1 MALPEGTMNEIEQ
14 WLSDIGLDQYG
25 PLFRAQEIDLN
36 VLPDLRDGDL
46 KELGIPLGHRKR
58 LLRAIDEIQARD
70 AAARD
75 PVTAV
80 TGNSA
85 PNAAAEGERRQL
97 TVMFCD
103 IVGSTPLAQ
112 RLDPEDMRQVIRNFQ
127 DRCTEAVSHFDG
139 FVAHYMGDGLLAYFG
154 YPRAHEDD
162 AERAIR
168 AAMRIVERIAGPA
181 VGDEPIQ
188 VRVGIATGLVV
199 VGDIVGSGSAQQEA
213 VTGNTPNLA
222 ARLQA
227 QAQPNMILIS
237 ATTRQ
242 LAGGAFLYD
251 DMGLV
256 NLKGLDHPERIWR
269 VLEEARLPSRFEA
282 ARSEGLTPLVGREHE
297 IGVLLDRWQMAN
309 EGEGQA
315 VLLSA
320 EPGIGKSRIA
330 LAVRDRIAH
339 QRHTLIQCQCSP
351 YHTNSVLHPILGFL
365 ERAAGFAQDDS
376 VNDKLRKL
384 EELCAESSSSPMEAS
399 ELLGAAL
406 LLPLGERSPAAR
418 MSAQRQKEETIK
430 LLASLVVFP
439 SANAPVL
446 LMVEDAHWA
455 DPTTLAVLDLVMER
469 IRAARVLVLL
479 TFRPEFE
486 SRWAGYTYVTIVA
499 LNRLSRNQS
508 VAVVR
513 RVAQG
518 VTLPDELIDRIVDK
532 TDGIPLF
539 VEELTKAVLE
549 SAVSPEGAD
558 VAVPGQPLV
567 SMDIP
572 ATLRDSL
579 MARLDR
585 LGRGKDVAQIG
596 SVFGRE
602 FEYRLIATVTQ
613 LPDAVLTAALAQLT
627 SAGLVYCRG
636 QPPEATYAFKH
647 ALIQDAAY
655 ESLLK
660 TRRQQLHASAAE
672 AIERNFRELG
682 STQPELVAR
691 HYTLGALP
699 ERAIPYWLRAGEQAR
714 DRSANAEALVHF
726 NKGLELVR
734 QLPSTEPAIRSEIQL
749 LTSLGPVV
757 QATTGL
763 ASRQCEELYNRARDL
778 CEKVGDSAQLFIV
791 LVNLWLLTTQRG
803 KLDSALRLSSQ
814 LLSTATERAEPDLV
828 MQAHHS
834 GWATYF
840 FRGEFAETLAAVE
853 GGCALYHPERHATHK
868 FIYTG
873 HDPIP
878 CGMVFKGLA
887 SWFRGDYAAA
897 AAGCAASVQHARAL
911 EHPFTIAIVSAYANR
926 IHYLEDQPDLLAGS
940 AEELIELCEREHFPN
955 WLAFGSI
962 QRGYGL
968 AQKGDADG
976 LKLVESGIALQQRTG
991 STLNLPF
998 HKCLLAQAQ
1007 WRLERKHDA
1016 LNTLAD
1022 AIILSDDHQE
1032 GWSEA
1037 ELHRV
1042 NGEFLRQMGRDFAD
1056 RAEEALLR
1064 ALDVSRRQQA
1074 KAMELRAAT
1083 SLARLWR
1090 DTNRRDAARELLPRS
1105 LAFCR
1110 ADEQAND
1117 VRQARD
1123 LLQELSL

>member
-1 MALPEGTMNEIEQ
+1 MNEIEQ

-25 PLFRAQEIDLN
+25 PLFRAQEIDLI
-36 VLPDLRDGDL
+36 VLPELGDSDLR
-46 KELGIPLGHRKR
+46 ELGVPLGHRKR
-58 LLRAIDEIQARD
+58 LLRAIGEILAWD
-70 AAARD
+70 AATRGQA
-75 PVTAV
+75 AAI
-80 TGNSA
+80 TGTSA
-85 PNAAAEGERRQL
+85 PKAAAEAERRQL

-112 RLDPEDMRQVIRNFQ
+112 RLDPEDMRQVIRTFQ
-127 DRCTEAVSHFDG
+127 DCCTEAVGHFDG
-139 FVAHYMGDGLLAYFG
+139 FVAHYMGDGVLAYFG

-181 VGDEPIQ
+181 VGDESIQ

-227 QAQPNMILIS
+227 EARPNTLLVS
-237 ATTRQ
+237 STTRQ
-242 LAGGAFLYD
+242 LAGGAFLYED
-251 DMGLV
+251 LGPV
-256 NLKGLDHPERIWR
+256 ALKGMGHPERIWR
-269 VLEEARLPSRFEA
+269 VVEQARLPSRFEA
-282 ARSEGLTPLVGREHE
+282 ARSEELTPLVGREQE
-297 IGVLLDRWQMAN
+297 IGVLLDRWQLAN

-320 EPGIGKSRIA
+320 EPGIGKSRIV
-330 LAVRDRIAH
+330 LAVRERIAH
-339 QRHTLIQCQCSP
+339 QRHTPIQCQCSP
-351 YHTNSVLHPILGFL
+351 YHTNSVLHPILEYL
-365 ERAAGFAQDDS
+365 ERAADFAQGDS
-376 VNDKLRKL
+376 VNDRLRKL
-384 EELCAESSSSPMEAS
+384 EELCAESSPSPAEAS

-406 LLPLGERSPAAR
+406 LLPLGERTPAAR
-418 MSAQRQKEETIK
+418 MSAQRQKEETIR
-430 LLASLVVFP
+430 LLAGLLVFP

-455 DPTTLAVLDLVMER
+455 DPTTLAVLDLVMDR

-486 SRWAGYTYVTIVA
+486 SRWAGYAHVTPIA

-508 VAVVR
+508 VALVH
-513 RVAQG
+513 RVTQD
-518 VTLPDELIDRIVDK
+518 VSLPEALIQQIVDK

-549 SAVSPEGAD
+549 SAASRERAD
-558 VAVPGQPLV
+558 IAVPGQPLA

-613 LPDAVLTAALAQLT
+613 LPDTVLTAALAQLT
-627 SAGLVYCRG
+627 SAGLLYCRG
-636 QPPEATYAFKH
+636 EPPEATYSFKH

-672 AIERNFRELG
+672 AIEQNFLELC
-682 STQPELVAR
+682 SAQPELVAR

-699 ERAIPYWLRAGEQAR
+699 EKAIPYWLRAGERAR

-734 QLPSTEPAIRSEIQL
+734 QLPPTEAAFRAEIQL

-778 CEKVGDSAQLFIV
+778 CEKLGDSAQLFIV

-814 LLSTATERAEPDLV
+814 LLSTATERAEPGLV
-828 MQAHHS
+828 MQAHHT

-897 AAGCAASVQHARAL
+897 AAGCAASVQQARAL
-911 EHPFTIAIVSAYANR
+911 EHPFTMAIVSAYANR

-968 AQKGDADG
+968 AQKGDEDG

-1007 WRLERKHDA
+1007 WRLKRKHDA

-1022 AIILSDDHQE
+1022 AIILSDDHHE

-1056 RAEEALLR
+1056 RAEMALLR